1 MVVCACDWE
10 LDGFANWTTRLT
22 EGNSVGPGLHAPDL
36 HQAGN
41 AILTHTDTLPF
52 EGSIH
57 FRAAVAAFT
66 LIEYPPEYK
75 QQFCILRGPLPW
87 LAIYPGVVPGAR
99 DSGDGTRPLRRVVVG
114 VARRT
119 GTLLSFLGL
128 KTLKLF

>member
-1 MVVCACDWE
+1 M
-10 LDGFANWTTRLT
+10 
-22 EGNSVGPGLHAPDL
+22 SSGLHAPDL

-66 LIEYPPEYK
+66 LIEYPPDSK

-99 DSGDGTRPLRRVVVG
+99 DIQVTSQ
-114 VARRT
+114 
-119 GTLLSFLGL
+119 GL
-128 KTLKLF
+128 YAVFSPVFPDEPERFCRSSA